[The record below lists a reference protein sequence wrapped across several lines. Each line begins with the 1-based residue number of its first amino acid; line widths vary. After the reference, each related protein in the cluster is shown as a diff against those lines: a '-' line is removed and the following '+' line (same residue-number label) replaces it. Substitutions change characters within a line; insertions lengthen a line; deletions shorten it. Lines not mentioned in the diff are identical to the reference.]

1 MCQRE
6 SDLLWIENFLNIKI
20 MTLNIYYAMELH
32 HKVKREYISHLFM
45 HVFND
50 EIFQA
55 DNSLIRT
62 NLVYIRPFP
71 FKEKS
76 SVNI

>member
-1 MCQRE
+1 
-6 SDLLWIENFLNIKI
+6 

-32 HKVKREYISHLFM
+32 HKVKWDDISHLFM

-71 FKEKS
+71 FKQKS
-76 SVNI
+76 SVNIKRGMC